1 MKKIILLVTT
11 VPSLNKTLPGL
22 WYVMTVLEK
31 QLGLQSV
38 AFTDFKTAKRGFR
51 HFALPLIWSD
61 ISEIY
66 DLLGF
71 IS

>member
-1 MKKIILLVTT
+1 MKKIILLLTT

-31 QLGLQSV
+31 QLGLKSV
-38 AFTDFKTAKRGFR
+38 AFTDFKRGFR

-61 ISEIY
+61 NSETY

-71 IS
+71 IA